1 MSYRIKINNLRL
13 GELILMGRETAY
25 GKTIDYLNQDVFTL
39 KAELVELKTKPSLP
53 KGTIGMDAFGRK
65 PIFED
70 KGLMPRGLLALGLQ
84 DVDPSNL
91 IPIDSKY

>member
-1 MSYRIKINNLRL
+1 
-13 GELILMGRETAY
+13 
-25 GKTIDYLNQDVFTL
+25 
-39 KAELVELKTKPSLP
+39 
-53 KGTIGMDAFGRK
+53 MDAFGRK

-91 IPIDSKY
+91 IPIDSNIEIIGASSDYILVNLTHSSKEYKLGDHIEFNMTYGGMMQLNSSEFVEKVIV